1 MGRPSRRGAAA
12 TGGEA
17 NPNLQPVPATP
28 LQSVR
33 KTLRENGDPNGGEPV
48 AAGRLSFLQ
57 ARRANE
63 VLKAQERRLRLQQV
77 KDELID
83 RARALRKGPLSGS
96 GDEPSG
102 SCVAAA

>member
-48 AAGRLSFLQ
+48 AAGRPSFLQ

-63 VLKAQERRLRLQQV
+63 VLKEERRLRLQQL
-77 KDELID
+77 KGELID